1 MTTPPSLTVP
11 TRPRVLFVGHD
22 SSSPQIAASLLRRLA
37 EDRVTVATAGTKPA
51 DPGGRSDE
59 MLVAMGL
66 DPAEEQRLSARAL
79 HTADRVISLG
89 AGLDVAR
96 LPGAR
101 YEEWDLEQDDL
112 IARVQALSDDLTAP
126 PSVRSH
132 TVLTRWA
139 SDARAPVPAARPR
152 SVLDRLRPLLG
163 AKRS

>member
-1 MTTPPSLTVP
+1 
-11 TRPRVLFVGHD
+11 
-22 SSSPQIAASLLRRLA
+22 
-37 EDRVTVATAGTKPA
+37 
-51 DPGGRSDE
+51 
-59 MLVAMGL
+59 MGL

-126 PSVRSH
+126 PSVRSR

-139 SDARAPVPAARPR
+139 STSRPVPAARPR
-152 SVLDRLRPLLG
+152 SVLDRLRTLLG